1 MKNEISLNDVDLQRL
16 EKKGY
21 RFVGQNKHAAA
32 KICHWTKKSIL
43 NEGVCYKEKFYGIES
58 HRCLQMSPS
67 ISFCQHKC
75 LFCWR
80 DISITQTEWNMDF
93 DEAADIIDGCIE
105 AQRNLLCGFFGNSQS
120 NLEKLKECKDPNNA
134 AISLA
139 GEPMLYPLINDLL
152 TEFKKQS
159 FTTFLVSNGM
169 TPSRLENLNTEP
181 TQLYLSLD
189 APSEKIYQ
197 ELCQPQLKKGWEQ
210 LNKSLDLLTSFNCRT
225 VIRMTCVKDYNMTL
239 PEEYAKMINRS
250 NPDFVEVKAYM
261 YVGSSRKRLKLD
273 NMPHFSEIQ
282 DFANS
287 VAEICNMDIINESQE
302 SRVVLLA

>member
-1 MKNEISLNDVDLQRL
+1 MPLTIHDFKDL

-21 RFVGQNKHAAA
+21 RFVGSKNHSAA
-32 KICHWTKKSIL
+32 KICHWTKKSIV

-67 ISFCQHKC
+67 ISFCHHKC

-80 DISITQTEWNMDF
+80 DISITETEWNEEY
-93 DEAADIIDGCIE
+93 DEPADIIDGCID

-120 NLEKLKECKDPNNA
+120 DPQKLKECKEPNNA

-139 GEPMLYPLINDLL
+139 GEPMLYPLIDDLL
-152 TEFKKQS
+152 AEFKRRD
-159 FTTFLVSNGM
+159 FTTFLVSNGLS
-169 TPSRLENLNTEP
+169 PSRLENLEVEP

-189 APSEKIYQ
+189 APTPEIYKG
-197 ELCQPQLKKGWEQ
+197 LCDPQIENGWEK
-210 LNKSLDLLTSFNCRT
+210 LTESLDLLSSFNCRK

-239 PEEYAKMINRS
+239 PEEYARMIEKS
-250 NPDFVEVKAYM
+250 NPDFVEIKAYM
-261 YVGSSRKRLKLD
+261 YVGNSRKRLHFN
-273 NMPHFSEIQ
+273 NMPRNQDIR

-287 VAEICNMDIINESQE
+287 VAKLCNREVVNESHE
-302 SRVVLLA
+302 SRVVLLE